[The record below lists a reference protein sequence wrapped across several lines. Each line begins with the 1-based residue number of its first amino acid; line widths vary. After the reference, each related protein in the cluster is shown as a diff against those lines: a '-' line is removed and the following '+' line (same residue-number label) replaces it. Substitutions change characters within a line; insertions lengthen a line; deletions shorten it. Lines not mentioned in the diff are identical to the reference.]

1 MKSVVPTFSILESEW
16 ENFMKRKDQ
25 GAAAAPGLPK
35 VPRDWAV
42 LILKLRW
49 IGLDEEADRL
59 QLAVSTLPPQA
70 RCGASLVS
78 LSAE

>member
-1 MKSVVPTFSILESEW
+1 
-16 ENFMKRKDQ
+16 MKRKDQ
-25 GAAAAPGLPK
+25 GATAPGLPK

-70 RCGASLVS
+70 RCGPSFIP

>member
-1 MKSVVPTFSILESEW
+1 MRSEMPAFSILESEW

-25 GAAAAPGLPK
+25 GAAAPGLPK

>member
-1 MKSVVPTFSILESEW
+1 
-16 ENFMKRKDQ
+16 MKRKDQ
-25 GAAAAPGLPK
+25 GATAPGLPK

-70 RCGASLVS
+70 RCGPSLVP
-78 LSAE
+78 LSAQ

>member
-1 MKSVVPTFSILESEW
+1 
-16 ENFMKRKDQ
+16 MKRKDQ
-25 GAAAAPGLPK
+25 GAAAPGLPK
-35 VPRDWAV
+35 VPHDWAV

-70 RCGASLVS
+70 RCGPSLVP
-78 LSAE
+78 LSAQ